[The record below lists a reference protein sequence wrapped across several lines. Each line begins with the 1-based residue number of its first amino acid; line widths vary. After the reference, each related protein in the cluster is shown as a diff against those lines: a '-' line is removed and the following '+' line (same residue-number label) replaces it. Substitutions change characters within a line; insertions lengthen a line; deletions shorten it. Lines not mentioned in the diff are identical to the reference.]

1 MAGPPATGNLLLRRG
16 VTLAVLASVAAVLL
30 AVAWPAAAETVLRVL
45 LVLLAA
51 GAAGWLLTRVAW
63 PAGSDLS
70 ASPFRTT
77 GRDHHARQIP
87 VGLRDLT
94 DDLAATL
101 RTTPNGPIPFSAR
114 GTLRDELSRRLADSH
129 GLDPRVPEHVPR
141 IQSLISPPS
150 WALVQPP
157 PPGPQRAPEQPVP
170 LQYLSM
176 ILDDVE
182 RL

>member
-30 AVAWPAAAETVLRVL
+30 ALAWPAAAETVLRVL

-63 PAGSDLS
+63 PAASEVS
-70 ASPFRTT
+70 ASPFRT
-77 GRDHHARQIP
+77 GHDDGAHRLLPI
-87 VGLRDLT
+87 GLRDLA
-94 DDLAATL
+94 DDLAATF
-101 RTTPNGPIPFSAR
+101 RTTPNGPIPFAAR
-114 GTLRDELSRRLADSH
+114 GTLHDELRRRLADSH

-141 IQSLISPPS
+141 IQALISPPS
-150 WALVQPP
+150 WALLQSRH
-157 PPGPQRAPEQPVP
+157 PGQLTDTPVH

>member
-1 MAGPPATGNLLLRRG
+1 MAGPPATGNLLQRRG
-16 VTLAVLASVAAVLL
+16 VTLAVLASVAAVLIAL
-30 AVAWPAAAETVLRVL
+30 AWPAAAETVLRL
-45 LVLLAA
+45 LLALLAA
-51 GAAGWLLTRVAW
+51 GAAAWLLGRVRW
-63 PAGSDLS
+63 PAGSDLG
-70 ASPFRTT
+70 ASPFRATDDDRT
-77 GRDHHARQIP
+77 GRQLP

-101 RTTPNGPIPFSAR
+101 RSTPNGTIPFSAR
-114 GTLRDELSRRLADSH
+114 GTLRDELHRRLADRH
-129 GLDPRVPEHVPR
+129 GLDPRVPEHVRR

-150 WALVQPP
+150 WALLQSRH
-157 PPGPQRAPEQPVP
+157 PGQLTDTPVH